1 MVKNVLT
8 SKHMSTPSHSP
19 FLALVGQQLASVFL
33 LLVPPTLFLM
43 HYQRHFSKTQI
54 LIRLINLFL
63 PTFPHSYHPHP
74 TPCHHHFLPGP
85 LLQPPNFLSF
95 PTDALPPQSA
105 FHITKVIL
113 LKHVWASHF
122 FALNPLMASQFIP
135 RKIPSLY
142 RSLHSPSQ
150 SGPHYL
156 PDFTVNLIPNL
167 LLSPLHSPCPP
178 YNS

>member
-1 MVKNVLT
+1 
-8 SKHMSTPSHSP
+8 MSTLSHSP
-19 FLALVGQQLASVFL
+19 FLALAGQQLASVLL

-43 HYQRHFSKTQI
+43 HCQRHFSKTQI

-74 TPCHHHFLPGP
+74 ISCHHHFLPGP
-85 LLQPPNFLSF
+85 LLQPPNFLFFS
-95 PTDALPPQSA
+95 TDALPPPQSA
-105 FHITKVIL
+105 FHITRVVL
-113 LKHVWASHF
+113 LKHVRASHF
-122 FALNPLMASQFIP
+122 LALNPLMASQSIP

-142 RSLHSPSQ
+142 RGPHSPSQ

-156 PDFTVNLIPNL
+156 PDFTLNLIPDL

-178 YNS
+178 CNS